1 MADDLE
7 LRSEEVQELLGT
19 PPPWLIRWGLLFVL
33 VLLIVVV
40 WLLYWLPYPETV
52 DTTIRIKR
60 EIPAEEVI
68 APEGG
73 TISNVLV
80 TSEDTVEAGQTLV
93 VFESLA
99 EFSDVHYLDDL
110 LSQVPITQDSALLGF
125 NIPSDLILGALKTE
139 VYRFNERQ
147 QEARNRRE
155 GRISQ
160 MSIDEIRQEIR
171 QEERAIRQ
179 ENRTKDVTLE
189 ALKLREDE
197 LRRLRNLDQQGL
209 LGDYSRVR
217 SAERLKLEAE
227 RSLQDI
233 NTSIK
238 ARESNIRLLRK
249 QAERTETI
257 SQASAST
264 ATEAVRDAFD
274 QLKTAVNQW
283 RRNNLLVASIDGVV
297 ILDDVQERQYVR
309 AGERVAV
316 IVPSSASSL
325 IGKTELNL
333 DESGQVEVGQK
344 VVIDFYSFPAQQ
356 FGAVEGIV
364 TFKSK
369 IPTQEDKLPIE
380 VRFPDGLV
388 TSSGRSLEVGQDMA
402 GDMSIIIQEK
412 RLISWLLDRL

>member
-1 MADDLE
+1 MPDDLE

-52 DTTIRIKR
+52 DATIRIKR

-93 VFESLA
+93 VFKSLA
-99 EFSDVHYLDDL
+99 EFGDVHYLDDL
-110 LSQVPITQDSALLGF
+110 MGSVQVTQDSALLNF
-125 NIPSDLILGALKTE
+125 SIPSDLILGSLKAD

-147 QEARNRRE
+147 QEARKLRE
-155 GRISQ
+155 GSIGQ

-171 QEERAIRQ
+171 REDRAIRQ
-179 ENRTKDVTLE
+179 ENRTRAVTYE
-189 ALKLREDE
+189 ALQLRKDE
-197 LRRLRNLDQQGL
+197 LSRIRNLDQQGL
-209 LGDYSRVR
+209 LGDYNRVR

-227 RSLQDI
+227 RSLEDI
-233 NTSIK
+233 DTSIK
-238 ARESNIRLLRK
+238 AHQANIRLLRK
-249 QAERTETI
+249 QLERTETI
-257 SQASAST
+257 SEASAAT
-264 ATEAVRDAFD
+264 ATEGLRDAFD

-316 IVPSSASSL
+316 VVPSSVSSL

-356 FGAVEGIV
+356 FGAVEGVV

-380 VRFPDGLV
+380 VRFPNGLV

>member
-1 MADDLE
+1 MADEIE

-33 VLLIVVV
+33 ILLIVVV

-73 TISNVLV
+73 TISNILV
-80 TSEDTVEAGQTLV
+80 TSEDTVEAGQTLI
-93 VFESLA
+93 VFKSLA

-110 LSQVPITQDSALLGF
+110 LGSVQVNQDSSLLNF
-125 NIPSDLILGALKTE
+125 TIPSDLILGSLKTD

-147 QEARNRRE
+147 QGARTLRE
-155 GRISQ
+155 GRIRQ

-171 QEERAIRQ
+171 QEEQAIRQ
-179 ENRTKDVTLE
+179 DNRTRDVTFE
-189 ALKLREDE
+189 ALQLRKDE
-197 LRRLRNLDQQGL
+197 LSRLRNLDQQGL

-217 SAERLKLEAE
+217 SAERLKVEAE

-233 NTSIK
+233 DTSIK
-238 ARESNIRLLRK
+238 AHQANIRLLRK
-249 QAERTETI
+249 QMERTETI
-257 SQASAST
+257 SQTSAAN
-264 ATEAVRDAFD
+264 ATDALRDAFD

-283 RRNNLLVASIDGVV
+283 RRNNLLVASINGVV
-297 ILDDVQERQYVR
+297 ILDDIQELQYVR

-316 IVPSSASSL
+316 VVPSSVSSL

-356 FGAVEGIV
+356 FGAVEGVV

-380 VRFPDGLV
+380 VRFPNGLV

>member
-1 MADDLE
+1 MADEIE

-33 VLLIVVV
+33 ILLIVVV

-73 TISNVLV
+73 TISNILV
-80 TSEDTVEAGQTLV
+80 TSEDTVEAGQTLI
-93 VFESLA
+93 VFKSLA

-110 LSQVPITQDSALLGF
+110 LGSVQVNQDSSLLNF
-125 NIPSDLILGALKTE
+125 TIPSDLILGSLKTD

-147 QEARNRRE
+147 QGARTLRE
-155 GRISQ
+155 GRIRQ

-171 QEERAIRQ
+171 QEEQAIRQ
-179 ENRTKDVTLE
+179 DNRTRDVTFE
-189 ALKLREDE
+189 ALQLRKDE
-197 LRRLRNLDQQGL
+197 LSRLRNLDQQGL

-217 SAERLKLEAE
+217 SAERLKVEAE

-233 NTSIK
+233 DTSIK
-238 ARESNIRLLRK
+238 AHQANIRLLRK
-249 QAERTETI
+249 QMERTETI
-257 SQASAST
+257 SQTSAAN
-264 ATEAVRDAFD
+264 ATDALRDAFD

-283 RRNNLLVASIDGVV
+283 RRNNLLVASINGVV
-297 ILDDVQERQYVR
+297 ILDDIQELQYVR

-316 IVPSSASSL
+316 VVPSSVSSL

-356 FGAVEGIV
+356 FGAVEGVV

-380 VRFPDGLV
+380 VRFPNGLV

-412 RLISWLLDRL
+412 

>member
-19 PPPWLIRWGLLFVL
+19 PPPLLVRWGLLFVL
-33 VLLIVVV
+33 ILLIVVV

-73 TISNVLV
+73 TISNILV
-80 TSEDTVEAGQTLV
+80 KSEDTVEASQTLL

-99 EFSDVHYLDDL
+99 EFSDVHILDDL
-110 LSQVPITQDSALLGF
+110 LDDVPINQDSVLLNF
-125 NIPSDLILGALKTE
+125 SIPSDLILGALKTE

-147 QEARNRRE
+147 QEARNLRE

-160 MSIDEIRQEIR
+160 MSIDEIEQEIR

-238 ARESNIRLLRK
+238 ARQSNIRLLRK

-257 SQASAST
+257 SQASASS

-297 ILDDVQERQYVR
+297 ILDDVQPRQYVR

-316 IVPSSASSL
+316 VVPSSASSL

-356 FGAVEGIV
+356 FGAVEGVV

-380 VRFPDGLV
+380 IRFPNGLV